1 MSAATTSTLL
11 TITLAVIRAA
21 AFAHACSA
29 RIAIAFQPAPVPP
42 AIAILLSRRST
53 GVALCGGRLPALLRC
68 FATFGTVAIAIA
80 LIAAQILPR
89 FVARRGV
96 FSNVALVAT
105 KIGAITSQVLA
116 FGGRARLVA
125 LPQILSELAL
135 VLSYVRAIGG
145 DIALV
150 PANVSRVLPGIATVL
165 TNISAILAHPDRV
178 GSDGLVE
185 SLLAD
190 VDGIEAFYARYSRSE
205 RHALKRLADVHNKF
219 YTCGSDYHGYFNGA
233 YVNPNFDAPKA
244 LLERL
249 GLQ

>member
-1 MSAATTSTLL
+1 MARQQGRKTRQSPTAAARRALSVATISTLL

-42 AIAILLSRRST
+42 AIAIPLSRRST
-53 GVALCGGRLPALLRC
+53 GVALWGGRLPALLRC
-68 FATFGTVAIAIA
+68 FATLGTVAIEIA

-89 FVARRGV
+89 FAARCDV

-150 PANVSRVLPGIATVL
+150 PANVSRVLPDIATVL
-165 TNISAILAHPDRV
+165 TNISAILANVLPALRRLCVSGGGNRERCGTRGQKDDSSHHDC
-178 GSDGLVE
+178 
-185 SLLAD
+185 SLA
-190 VDGIEAFYARYSRSE
+190 
-205 RHALKRLADVHNKF
+205 
-219 YTCGSDYHGYFNGA
+219 
-233 YVNPNFDAPKA
+233 
-244 LLERL
+244 
-249 GLQ
+249 